1 MFAPLDLRIPC
12 PLTISVSKP
21 CLCDSASLLT
31 APSASL
37 SSSLPLA
44 VGFSAPRCSPSFFP
58 IPKMSILQAGSPF
71 AIGEQPRDTEIEER
85 GWVPDLCHA
94 ICVNNWSDTKAI
106 LDEHPNALTAEISKG
121 GRTALHVAAQFG
133 NITMVKEF
141 LKLLPREFLLKVDFE
156 GYTALGMAC
165 WYTGNTQIAECLVN
179 KNRDIVKIPDNNESL
194 PVTRAL
200 ASDFKEMGRYLY
212 SVTPLECF
220 EGRLGS
226 KLLRF
231 CFQAQ
236 CFDIALNLLQQR
248 EELLFVPH
256 GIEGMNAPVHH
267 IATLN
272 TVILSPSDELIFWK
286 RWIYDY
292 MNIPPATAIS
302 HVSVDIQQDRSQGDQ
317 AKLNEPGHSLLLRFI
332 TSIDNF
338 VGVKKI
344 QELKLQHAQVHGLLL
359 LVCKNA
365 SKAFQ
370 NEDIAL
376 AEALRLAAKEG
387 NVEFVLQVSKVIP
400 EIFLRN
406 LIVLCFIEAL
416 EYRQA
421 RVFNLIHG
429 LRFKHGLLTNMLAA
443 DNKNTLMHSAARRAP
458 DHVLNRIYAPTLQ
471 MQRELQW
478 FKEVESL
485 MPPSFRGYQNNVG
498 LTAKELF
505 RESHRELMKEGE
517 KWIKDTASS
526 CSVVGTLIVTIM
538 FAAAFTIPGGNDQNL
553 GYPLFIKQTIFKVF
567 IFSTIISFLSSST
580 SVLMFLAILTS
591 QYSEEKFL
599 KSLPTNLI
607 LGLSFLFIS
616 IVSMITS
623 FLSTI
628 YLMFNH
634 TNYSW
639 GLLPI
644 MILASV
650 PIFLFVLSQLPLLL
664 HTYVSTFGNL
674 FDRNVEP
681 WP

>member
-1 MFAPLDLRIPC
+1 MKIRNIKRKVKRRLVESEAQGRQIDQCI
-12 PLTISVSKP
+12 IQ
-21 CLCDSASLLT
+21 
-31 APSASL
+31 
-37 SSSLPLA
+37 
-44 VGFSAPRCSPSFFP
+44 
-58 IPKMSILQAGSPF
+58 IPKMSTSRGDLEQYSRIDFDPLVGLHRPPPCQGGTASRPKS
-71 AIGEQPRDTEIEER
+71 GEQLGEIEQSSESENEES
-85 GWVPDLCHA
+85 GWKEDLCHA

-106 LDEHPNALTAEISKG
+106 LEQHLNAMTAEILDPD
-121 GRTALHVAAQFG
+121 RTALHVAAMFG
-133 NITMVKEF
+133 NTTIVK
-141 LKLLPREFLLKVDFE
+141 KLLELLRREFLLTVDSHDKE
-156 GYTALGMAC
+156 
-165 WYTGNTQIAECLVN
+165 
-179 KNRDIVKIPDNNESL
+179 DIL
-194 PVTRAL
+194 PVTL
-200 ASDFKEMGRYLY
+200 AFKNDFKEMGRYLY

-220 EGRLGS
+220 TGRPGS
-226 KLLRF
+226 MLLRY

-248 EELLFVPH
+248 EELLFVPNDIAANNTPIH
-256 GIEGMNAPVHH
+256 Q

-272 TVILSPSDELIFWK
+272 TVILSSSELIFWK

-292 MNIPPATAIS
+292 INIPSSTAIS

-317 AKLNEPGHSLLLRFI
+317 AKLIEPGHGLLLSFI
-332 TSIDNF
+332 SSIDNF
-338 VGVKKI
+338 VGVKEI
-344 QELKLQHAQVHGLLL
+344 QELKLLHAQVDDLLL

-365 SKAFQ
+365 RKAL
-370 NEDIAL
+370 NEATVIQ
-376 AEALRLAAKEG
+376 EPLRLAAKEG
-387 NVEFVLQVSKVIP
+387 NVEFVLQVSKAIP
-400 EIFLRN
+400 EIL
-406 LIVLCFIEAL
+406 LQQSMVDCFTEAL

-429 LRFKHGLLTNMLAA
+429 LRFKQGHMTSVVDVDDKNPYLIHKAA
-443 DNKNTLMHSAARRAP
+443 MKAP
-458 DHVLNRIYAPTLQ
+458 DHILNHIYAPILQ

-485 MPPSFRGYQNNVG
+485 MPPSYRGLRNKDG

-553 GYPLFIKQTIFKVF
+553 GYPLFIKQPFFNVF

-580 SVLMFLAILTS
+580 SILMFLAIITS
-591 QYSEEKFL
+591 QYSKEKFL
-599 KSLPTNLI
+599 KSLPTKLI

-616 IVSMITS
+616 IVSMITA
-623 FLSTI
+623 FLSTT
-628 YLMFNH
+628 YLMLNH

-650 PIFLFVLSQLPLLL
+650 PIFLFVLSQFPLLL
-664 HTYVSTFGNL
+664 HTYVSTYGNL
-674 FDRNVEP
+674 FDRNVKP